1 MEQKPKGYI
10 KLYRSF
16 FDSKMWQADQ
26 TFSEREAWIDLIQSA
41 RFEASPIL
49 SRIGSCEVQWGRGQY
64 PASVRFL
71 SKKWGRSFQWVRTF
85 LFKLKRDGMITID
98 GSQGVNVITL
108 TNYDKYNGENDVCDT
123 PNNTPSNTPKQL
135 SHSEL
140 ETFVTHLVTQQVT
153 HLAEKQHTS
162 NTNTKNG
169 EEDNLPIKETPT
181 NVGEKKVSLSFSHA
195 SADYLKFLDW
205 MKANAP
211 YCAANIKA
219 MTEAELQ
226 KLKAKYTGAEIAS
239 VIELIENRK
248 DLRKKYAS
256 LYRTVLNWAKKEY
269 ER

>member
-85 LFKLKRDGMITID
+85 LSKLKRDGMITID

-108 TNYDKYNGENDVCDT
+108 TNYDKYNGEDDVCDT
-123 PNNTPSNTPKQL
+123 PNNTPSNTPLRRPVPSRRCKPRGMSSCWPAAPFQ
-135 SHSEL
+135 SRRYSA
-140 ETFVTHLVTQQVT
+140 VLVPVSS
-153 HLAEKQHTS
+153 LVFFFSPVQH
-162 NTNTKNG
+162 
-169 EEDNLPIKETPT
+169 
-181 NVGEKKVSLSFSHA
+181 
-195 SADYLKFLDW
+195 
-205 MKANAP
+205 
-211 YCAANIKA
+211 
-219 MTEAELQ
+219 
-226 KLKAKYTGAEIAS
+226 
-239 VIELIENRK
+239 
-248 DLRKKYAS
+248 
-256 LYRTVLNWAKKEY
+256 RTVQAGVFLP
-269 ER
+269 